1 MDKSGDGALVTPI
14 GSRLFWMTASG
25 NQKVI
30 NDYANQS
37 NLKNVYAT
45 LHSALRLLM
54 DHVLQTSMVAL
65 NVIRIWEEL

>member
-37 NLKNVYAT
+37 NLKNV
-45 LHSALRLLM
+45 
-54 DHVLQTSMVAL
+54 
-65 NVIRIWEEL
+65 